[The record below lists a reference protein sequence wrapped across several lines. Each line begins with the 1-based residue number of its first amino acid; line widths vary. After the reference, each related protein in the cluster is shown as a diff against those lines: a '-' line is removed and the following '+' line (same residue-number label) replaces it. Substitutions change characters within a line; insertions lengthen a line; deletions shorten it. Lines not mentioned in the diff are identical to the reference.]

1 MDRVNKITA
10 DCFNA
15 VAQLR
20 ELDFPTTAPDSI
32 HAQFCRYLDEARE
45 RAREEG
51 MSERDADDV
60 VYALAALID
69 SVALS
74 KPEPVHGHWVARPL
88 QLQYFNEFEAGEGF
102 FKRLDELRR
111 DGRRREVLRVYYLCL
126 LFGFQGRYSMGAG
139 ELELMKMV
147 ESLRPEVERSVESAD
162 PLSPAGDPPDEPLMR
177 GSGRNLLM
185 WIALG
190 VFAAAIAVFIGLRV
204 SLDRQVAD
212 IASRVEELRR

>member
-10 DCFNA
+10 ECLNA

-20 ELDFPTTAPDSI
+20 ELDAPLAAPDSI
-32 HAQFCRYLDEARE
+32 HLRFCGYLDDARE

-69 SVALS
+69 SVALA
-74 KPEPVHGHWVARPL
+74 KPEPVHGYWVARPL

-126 LFGFQGRYSMGAG
+126 LFGFQGRYSMGGG

-147 ESLRPEVERSVESAD
+147 DSLRPEVERTIEPAD
-162 PLSPAGDPPDEPLMR
+162 PLSPDGEPPDEPLMR
-177 GSGRNLLM
+177 TSSGNLLL

-212 IASRVEELRR
+212 VAARVEELRR